1 MAQVSWQKAISMWFA
16 GRVEIV
22 EVYENKKIKTVDEA
36 IPVPSIVRF
45 VGNVIK
51 KFRFNRVVKF
61 SRENV
66 FIRDEGQCQYCGIE
80 MTKANFTL
88 DHIIPSSQGG
98 KKVWSNIVACCKRCN
113 QKKGNKSLKQA
124 GMKLRRKPDTPV
136 ELVVENSK
144 KFGRN
149 IPKTWLDYIFWGEKW
164 KAFLDSVITKWV
176 NFFTSTKMVNG
187 FSMASLIKKK
197 IVFSTFAQLN
207 TMASWLSAATFY
219 REKALFLK

>member
-1 MAQVSWQKAISMWFA
+1 MDTLVLSSAYQPMAQVSWQKAISMWFA

-98 KKVWSNIVACCKRCN
+98 KKAWNNIVACCKRCN

-124 GMKLRRKPDTPV
+124 GMKLIRKPDTPV

-144 KFGRN
+144 KFGRD
-149 IPKTWLDYIFWGEKW
+149 IPKTWLDYIF
-164 KAFLDSVITKWV
+164 
-176 NFFTSTKMVNG
+176 
-187 FSMASLIKKK
+187 
-197 IVFSTFAQLN
+197 
-207 TMASWLSAATFY
+207 
-219 REKALFLK
+219 